1 MTNDERTI
9 NPEWNGEDEFFSL
22 IRNELYTA
30 VVGDICD
37 QMGLRNQ
44 FLPPDLRPLDLS
56 KRNVLAGRAMT
67 VLEEDVSESPS
78 DAEPWGKMLEAL
90 DSLGRNDIYV
100 CSGSIAPY
108 ALFGELMSTAALK
121 RGAAGAVCNGFVRD
135 THQILALEF
144 PVYCRGSYALDQR
157 GRGAVRN
164 YRVPLLLGE
173 VRINPGDLVIGDVDG
188 AIVLPREREAEVIA
202 RSLTKARTESVV
214 RAELVKGMSASEA
227 FARYGVL

>member
-9 NPEWNGEDEFFSL
+9 NPEWNSEDEFFSL
-22 IRNELYTA
+22 IRNELYTS

-37 QMGLRNQ
+37 QIGLRNQ
-44 FLPPDLRPLDLS
+44 FLPPDLRPLDQS
-56 KRNVLAGRAMT
+56 KRNVLVGRAMT
-67 VLEEDVSESPS
+67 VLEEDVSESLS
-78 DAEPWGKMLEAL
+78 DSEPWGKMLEAL
-90 DSLGRNDIYV
+90 DNLDRNDIYV

-121 RGAAGAVCNGFVRD
+121 RGATGAVCNGFVRD

-157 GRGAVRN
+157 GRGTVRD
-164 YRVPLLLGE
+164 YRVPLFLGE
-173 VRINPGDLVIGDVDG
+173 VRINSGDLVIGDVDG
-188 AIVLPREREAEVIA
+188 AIVLPREREVEITTK
-202 RSLTKARTESVV
+202 SLTKARTESVV

>member
-1 MTNDERTI
+1 MINDNRTMDA
-9 NPEWNGEDEFFSL
+9 EWNGDEEFFSV

-44 FLPPDLRPLDLS
+44 FLPADLRPLDPR

-67 VLEEDVSESPS
+67 VLEEDISESPS
-78 DAEPWGKMLEAL
+78 EARPWGKMLEAL
-90 DSLGRNDIYV
+90 DSLGSNDIYV
-100 CSGSIAPY
+100 CSGSVAPY
-108 ALFGELMSTAALK
+108 ALFGELMSTAALR
-121 RGAAGAVCNGFVRD
+121 RGAVGAICNGFVRD

-157 GRGAVRN
+157 GRGTVRD

-173 VRINPGDLVIGDVDG
+173 VWINPGDLVIGDVDG
-188 AIVLPREREAEVIA
+188 AMAVPREREAEVIA
-202 RSLTKARTESVV
+202 KSLAKARTESVV
-214 RAELVKGMSASEA
+214 KAQLAKGMSAT
-227 FARYGVL
+227 